1 MNLLEYEGKELF
13 TKYGIRIPTAA
24 LAVGQNAPAVLA
36 GKFPLILKS
45 QVPVGDRG
53 RKGGIAIAN
62 NKTEYV
68 TALARI
74 KKTALDGHLPKSI
87 LIEQAV
93 EYKNERYISF
103 SFSTATRTPV
113 LAISPKGG
121 SGTSK
126 ATVIPIQAGQTLAQY
141 IVRDAIAQSK
151 MVPTPTLVQ
160 LIVCLSKLFFV
171 EKALLVEI
179 NPLFEL
185 SDGTYIA
192 GDAKIILDDA
202 IARPDFRP
210 YADLGGDI
218 AILASGGG
226 ASMINL
232 DTLMKAG
239 GRPANYVEYS
249 GNPKSDVVKK
259 LTQEVLSQKGL
270 KGCWVV
276 GGTANFTDIY
286 ETMVGF
292 IEGLRLVKPRPTYP
306 IVIRRD
312 GPRQKEAFEMLKKVQ
327 AEEKFNLHLFG
338 PETSM
343 SASAKEIIKLS
354 YGPSTL

>member
-1 MNLLEYEGKELF
+1 MNLLEHEGKELLK
-13 TKYGIRIPTAA
+13 KYGIQVPSGA
-24 LAVGQNAPAVLA
+24 LATGRNLPAELA
-36 GKFPLILKS
+36 GRFPLVLKS

-62 NKTEYV
+62 TKKEFIA
-68 TALARI
+68 ALTRI
-74 KKTALDGHLPKSI
+74 KKTAIDGHLPQAI
-87 LIEQAV
+87 LV
-93 EYKNERYISF
+93 EEAIQNAAERYISF
-103 SFSTATRTPV
+103 SFSTSTRTPV
-113 LAISPKGG
+113 LAISAKGG

-126 ATVIPIQAGQTLAQY
+126 ATVIPIQAGQILAPY
-141 IVRDAIAQSK
+141 IARDAIAQAK
-151 MVPTPTLVQ
+151 LVPTPALVQ
-160 LIVCLSKLFFV
+160 LVVRLSKLFFT
-171 EKALLVEI
+171 EKALLAEI

-185 SDGTYIA
+185 LDGSFVA
-192 GDAKIILDDA
+192 GDAKVILDDA

-210 YADLGGDI
+210 YANLGGDI

-239 GRPANYVEYS
+239 GKPANYVEYS

-292 IEGLRLVKPRPTYP
+292 IEGLRLVRPKPTYP

-327 AEEKFNLHLFG
+327 EEEKFNLHLFG

-343 SASAKEIIKLS
+343 SASAKEIIQLS
-354 YGPSTL
+354 YKPL

>member
-1 MNLLEYEGKELF
+1 MNLLEHEGKELF
-13 TKYGIRIPTAA
+13 KKYGIRIPTAA
-24 LAVGQNAPAVLA
+24 LAVGQNAPAVLV

-62 NKTEYV
+62 NKKEFAA
-68 TALARI
+68 ALARI
-74 KKTALDGHLPKSI
+74 KKTRIDGHLPESL
-87 LIEQAV
+87 LIEQAI

-103 SFSTATRTPV
+103 SFSTSTRTPV
-113 LAISPKGG
+113 LAISAKGG

-126 ATVIPIQAGQTLAQY
+126 ATIIPLKAGQVLPPY
-141 IVRDAIAQSK
+141 IARDAIAK
-151 MVPTPTLVQ
+151 AGLIPNPALVQ
-160 LIVCLSKLFFV
+160 MVVRLSKLFYT
-171 EKALLVEI
+171 EKALLAEI

-185 SDGTYIA
+185 ADGTYIA
-192 GDAKIILDDA
+192 GDAKVILDDA
-202 IARPDFRP
+202 ITRPDFRP

-232 DTLMKAG
+232 DTLIKAG
-239 GRPANYVEYS
+239 GKPANYVEYS
-249 GNPKSDVVKK
+249 GNPKSDVVKE

-312 GPRQKEAFEMLKKVQ
+312 GPRQKEAFEMLEKVKKG
-327 AEEKFNLHLFG
+327 EKFNLHLFG

-343 SASAKEIIKLS
+343 SDSAKEIIRLAYKKV
-354 YGPSTL
+354 

>member
-1 MNLLEYEGKELF
+1 MNLLEYKGKELF
-13 TKYGIRIPTAA
+13 TKHGIQIPLGA
-24 LAVGQNAPAVLA
+24 LATGRNLPAVLA
-36 GKFPLILKS
+36 GQFPIILKS

-53 RKGGIAIAN
+53 RKGGIAVARTA
-62 NKTEYV
+62 KEY
-68 TALARI
+68 ASKLARI
-74 KKTALDGHLPKSI
+74 KKTFIDGHLPQSI
-87 LIEQAV
+87 LIEKVIHHAR
-93 EYKNERYISF
+93 ERYISF
-103 SFSTATRTPV
+103 SFSTTTRTPV
-113 LAISPKGG
+113 LAISANGG

-126 ATVIPIQAGQTLAQY
+126 ATIIPITAGQPLAPY
-141 IVRDAIAQSK
+141 IARDAIVKAK
-151 MVPTPTLVQ
+151 LVPTPALVQ
-160 LIVCLSKLFFV
+160 IVIRLSKLFFT
-171 EKALLVEI
+171 EKALLAEI

-185 SDGTYIA
+185 ADGSYVA

-202 IARPDFRP
+202 IARPEFRP
-210 YADLGGDI
+210 YANLGGDI

-239 GRPANYVEYS
+239 GKPANYVEYS

-312 GPRQKEAFEMLKKVQ
+312 GPRQREAFEMLKKVRQ
-327 AEEKFNLHLFG
+327 EEKFNLHLFG

-343 SASAKEIIKLS
+343 SASAKEIIRLSTKKL
-354 YGPSTL
+354 